1 MATDE
6 WKHCADW
13 LVRCNILPEEHR
25 ATQANASAFDLA
37 QALRDGVLI
46 CHLLNNLSPGS
57 VDLKDFSQRPQ
68 LSQFLCLKNIRT
80 FLQTCQTHF
89 GLSPSDLFDPLD
101 LFEVKDFR
109 KVLNT
114 LSKLSKTPIAR
125 RKCSGFPPEQTT
137 PHRPSRRYTDE
148 DEDIYGNL
156 PDLALRHD
164 LDDNE
169 EIYDHVYQEDDDEIY
184 EDLCRRRHRRESS
197 VSELP
202 PPVTKRDF
210 CIKELH
216 DTEKNYVEAL
226 RMIQTHFIKPLRDVI
241 PPADRDVIFAHIEKL
256 LEIHKKFQLELQEAC
271 VMGNKKIGEV
281 FVKYKKSLLLYGN
294 YCSDMPKAQEKLEDV
309 LKRSENIRTQIEACE
324 KKANE
329 GKFKLRDLLH
339 VPMQRVLKYH
349 LLLRELI
356 KQSGKTAEDKDS
368 LQEGLEAMM
377 DLSLYVNE
385 VKRDN
390 ETLQLI
396 SEIQASIGD
405 LQMPANTTLKD
416 YGRLQK
422 DGELK
427 VKNHTDNRVRI
438 RYIFLFD
445 KVMLMCKARMVDRL
459 FSGESYSF
467 KEAIILAVYKV
478 HDQQPANR
486 ETQRRGEKWTSSF
499 IMAKKDG
506 SNAFTFFAK
515 TEDTRAKWIDAI
527 KLALENASPPQG
539 INYVMHTFDKPTECS
554 VCHKLLRGVFFQ
566 GYKCTDPGSDIAV
579 HKECIGKPPNTGS
592 RVPPIPARVIE
603 TIRTLDVVHERRRS
617 LSIRES
623 SSISRF
629 ESRRTTSIICE
640 RRSPTHVQHRQVRA
654 LCNYSGTPSPG
665 AGRPALSFQK
675 DDVIKLLN
683 NDAQW
688 WKGLLNGD
696 EGWFPSQLVQEENNP
711 RIRRKPSYLDVKM
724 KNGTPSIVSPPRPHS
739 PANNVPYVNV
749 DSDGMSSQLNVY
761 KWFVGPMDRDT
772 ANRRLGNMP
781 NGTFLIRV
789 SENPGRRGE
798 LSLSIR
804 YDNQVRHIRV
814 EKNAEGL
821 FYLADTKFFS
831 SLPELVE
838 FYQDNSLAD
847 SFPGVDTVLK
857 FPFKSQAGGGA
868 NARILGYAEAVYDY
882 AATATSQL
890 SLCRGDKV
898 AILSKTGSDK
908 GWWKGEH
915 CVTGKNGY
923 FPLAY
928 VRELDDD

>member
-13 LVRCNILPEEHR
+13 LVRCNILPDEHR
-25 ATQANASAFDLA
+25 ATQPNASAFDLA

-68 LSQFLCLKNIRT
+68 LSQFLCFKNIRT

-89 GLSPSDLFDPLD
+89 GLSSNDLFDPLD

-137 PHRPSRRYTDE
+137 PHRPSRRYNDD

-184 EDLCRRRHRRESS
+184 EDLCRRRPRRESS

-241 PPADRDVIFAHIEKL
+241 PAADRDIIFAHIEKL

-368 LQEGLEAMM
+368 LQQGLEAMM

-396 SEIQASIGD
+396 NEIQASIGD

-427 VKNHTDNRVRI
+427 VKNHTDNKVRI

-445 KVMLMCKARMVDRL
+445 KVMLMCKAR
-459 FSGESYSF
+459 GESYSF

-486 ETQRRGEKWTSSF
+486 ETQRRGDKWTSSF

-506 SNAFTFFAK
+506 SNAFTFYAK
-515 TEDTRAKWIDAI
+515 TEDMRAKWIDAI

-539 INYVMHTFDKPTECS
+539 INYVMHTFEQPTECS

-579 HKECIGKPPNTGS
+579 HKECIGKPPNAGS
-592 RVPPIPARVIE
+592 RVPPIPARVIG
-603 TIRTLDVVHERRRS
+603 
-617 LSIRES
+617 
-623 SSISRF
+623 
-629 ESRRTTSIICE
+629 
-640 RRSPTHVQHRQVRA
+640 QVRA
-654 LCNYSGTPSPG
+654 LCNYNGNPNPG
-665 AGRPALSFQK
+665 AGRPALRFEK

-696 EGWFPSQLVQEENNP
+696 EGWFPSQLVQEENP
-711 RIRRKPSYLDVKM
+711 RIRRKPSYLDVKI
-724 KNGTPSIVSPPRPHS
+724 KPRNENGTPSIVSPPRPHS

-749 DSDGMSSQLNVY
+749 DNDGMSSQLNVY
-761 KWFVGPMDRDT
+761 KWFVGPMDRET

-847 SFPGVDTVLK
+847 SFPGVDTTLK

-868 NARILGYAEAVYDY
+868 SARILGYAEAVYDY

-890 SLCRGDKV
+890 SLCRGDRV
-898 AILSKTGSDK
+898 AIVSKTGSDK

-915 CVTGKNGY
+915 CVSGKNGY